1 MTKMFKFL
9 LCALAAL
16 TFLGCGDEKDYGN
29 VHYDRDVC
37 EHCQMAI
44 SDNRFS
50 VDVRVDGKNHYFD
63 DIGCLVDFMVT
74 NDKLNWLK
82 DAKIY
87 INDASGNGE
96 FIDAR
101 TAHFYRG
108 FKTPMSF
115 GWGAFKNKQEGK
127 QDFSFDQVVAALKA
141 GGGSHGM
148 GMGDMGRDAH
158 GASDE
163 HDMSAGHGD
172 LGGMSGMQD
181 PHFAE
186 HGISE
191 PKHDMSGMGHTHGA
205 DHGMGGDVGSTAHSQ
220 GAPHDMGHM
229 HESNGMGPDMH
240 SGHAH

>member
-158 GASDE
+158 GASDG
-163 HDMSAGHGD
+163 HDMSAGHD
-172 LGGMSGMQD
+172 GMSGMQD
-181 PHFAE
+181 PHSAE
-186 HGISE
+186 HGMSE
-191 PKHDMSGMGHTHGA
+191 PKHDMG
-205 DHGMGGDVGSTAHSQ
+205 GGDAGSTAHPQ
-220 GAPHDMGHM
+220 GSPHDM
-229 HESNGMGPDMH
+229 HESGGAAHGMP
-240 SGHAH
+240 SGHSH

>member
-1 MTKMFKFL
+1 MIKMFKIM

-158 GASDE
+158 GDMGGMKDPHSAE
-163 HDMSAGHGD
+163 H
-172 LGGMSGMQD
+172 GMSGM
-181 PHFAE
+181 E
-186 HGISE
+186 HA
-191 PKHDMSGMGHTHGA
+191 HGA
-205 DHGMGGDVGSTAHSQ
+205 DHGMEHMHGDAGSTAHSQ
-220 GAPHDMGHM
+220 GAPHNMGQM
-229 HESNGMGPDMH
+229 HEGNGTAHDMH

>member
-1 MTKMFKFL
+1 MTKMFKIM

-127 QDFSFDQVVAALKA
+127 QDFNFDQVVAALKA

-158 GASDE
+158 G
-163 HDMSAGHGD
+163 DM
-172 LGGMSGMQD
+172 GGMKD
-181 PHFAE
+181 PYSAE
-186 HGISE
+186 
-191 PKHDMSGMGHTHGA
+191 HDMSGMEHTHGS
-205 DHGMGGDVGSTAHSQ
+205 DHSMEHMHGDAGSTAHSQ
-220 GAPHDMGHM
+220 GTPHDMGQM
-229 HESNGMGPDMH
+229 HEGNGTAHDMY

>member
-101 TAHFYRG
+101 TAHFYKG

-158 GASDE
+158 GNMGSM
-163 HDMSAGHGD
+163 HGHGD
-172 LGGMSGMQD
+172 MGGMSEMQD
-181 PHFAE
+181 PHSAE
-186 HGISE
+186 
-191 PKHDMSGMGHTHGA
+191 
-205 DHGMGGDVGSTAHSQ
+205 HGMGGDAGSTTHSQ
-220 GAPHDMGHM
+220 GAPHDMGQM
-229 HESNGMGPDMH
+229 HEGNDTAHDMH

>member
-101 TAHFYRG
+101 TAHFYKG

-172 LGGMSGMQD
+172 MGGMKD
-181 PHFAE
+181 PHSAE
-186 HGISE
+186 RGTSE
-191 PKHDMSGMGHTHGA
+191 LKHDMSGMGHTHGS
-205 DHGMGGDVGSTAHSQ
+205 DHGMSGDAGSTAQPQ
-220 GAPHDMGHM
+220 GSPHDM
-229 HESNGMGPDMH
+229 HESGGAAHGMP
-240 SGHAH
+240 SGHSH

>member
-1 MTKMFKFL
+1 MTKMFKIM

-101 TAHFYRG
+101 TAHFYKG

-181 PHFAE
+181 PHSAE
-186 HGISE
+186 HGMSG
-191 PKHDMSGMGHTHGA
+191 PKHDMSG
-205 DHGMGGDVGSTAHSQ
+205 GDAGSTAHPQ
-220 GAPHDMGHM
+220 GSPHDM
-229 HESNGMGPDMH
+229 HESGGAAHDMP
-240 SGHAH
+240 SGHSH

>member
-181 PHFAE
+181 PHSAE

>member
-1 MTKMFKFL
+1 MTKMFKIM

-101 TAHFYRG
+101 TAHFYLG

-158 GASDE
+158 GASDG
-163 HDMSAGHGD
+163 HDMSAGHD
-172 LGGMSGMQD
+172 GMSGMQD
-181 PHFAE
+181 PHSAE
-186 HGISE
+186 HGMSE
-191 PKHDMSGMGHTHGA
+191 PKHDMG
-205 DHGMGGDVGSTAHSQ
+205 GGDAGSTAHPQ
-220 GAPHDMGHM
+220 GSPHDM
-229 HESNGMGPDMH
+229 HESGGAAHGMP
-240 SGHAH
+240 SGHSH

>member
-148 GMGDMGRDAH
+148 GMGDMGRDEH

-163 HDMSAGHGD
+163 HDMSAEHGD
-172 LGGMSGMQD
+172 MGGMKD
-181 PHFAE
+181 PHSAE
-186 HGISE
+186 RGTSE
-191 PKHDMSGMGHTHGA
+191 LKHDMSGMGHTHGS
-205 DHGMGGDVGSTAHSQ
+205 DHGMSGDAGSTAHSQ

-229 HESNGMGPDMH
+229 NESNSTGPDMP

>member
-1 MTKMFKFL
+1 MIKMFKFL

-101 TAHFYRG
+101 TAHFYKG
-108 FKTPMSF
+108 FKP
-115 GWGAFKNKQEGK
+115 
-127 QDFSFDQVVAALKA
+127 LC
-141 GGGSHGM
+141 
-148 GMGDMGRDAH
+148 R
-158 GASDE
+158 
-163 HDMSAGHGD
+163 SAGAR
-172 LGGMSGMQD
+172 LKTSKR
-181 PHFAE
+181 ASKTSAS
-186 HGISE
+186 I
-191 PKHDMSGMGHTHGA
+191 K
-205 DHGMGGDVGSTAHSQ
+205 
-220 GAPHDMGHM
+220 
-229 HESNGMGPDMH
+229 
-240 SGHAH
+240 

>member
-1 MTKMFKFL
+1 MTKMFKAL
-9 LCALAAL
+9 LCALAVL

-74 NDKLNWLK
+74 NDKLSWLK

-148 GMGDMGRDAH
+148 GMGNMGHDAH
-158 GASDE
+158 GNMGS
-163 HDMSAGHGD
+163 MHGD
-172 LGGMSGMQD
+172 MGGMKD
-181 PHFAE
+181 PHSAE
-186 HGISE
+186 HG
-191 PKHDMSGMGHTHGA
+191 MSGMGHTHGSG
-205 DHGMGGDVGSTAHSQ
+205 HGMGGDAGSTAHPQ
-220 GAPHDMGHM
+220 GSPHDMGNM
-229 HESNGMGPDMH
+229 RESNGTAHDMP

>member
-1 MTKMFKFL
+1 MTKMFKAL
-9 LCALAAL
+9 LCALVAL

-74 NDKLNWLK
+74 NDKLSWLK

-101 TAHFYRG
+101 TAHFYKG

-148 GMGDMGRDAH
+148 GMGNMGSMHGHSDMG
-158 GASDE
+158 
-163 HDMSAGHGD
+163 
-172 LGGMSGMQD
+172 GMKD
-181 PHFAE
+181 PHSAE
-186 HGISE
+186 HGMSE
-191 PKHDMSGMGHTHGA
+191 PKHDMSGMGHTHGS
-205 DHGMGGDVGSTAHSQ
+205 DHSMEHMHGDAGSTAHSQ
-220 GAPHDMGHM
+220 GAPHDMGQM
-229 HESNGMGPDMH
+229 HEGNGTVHDIP

>member
-1 MTKMFKFL
+1 MTKMFKIM

-127 QDFSFDQVVAALKA
+127 QDFNFDQVVAALKA

-158 GASDE
+158 G
-163 HDMSAGHGD
+163 DM
-172 LGGMSGMQD
+172 GGMKD
-181 PHFAE
+181 PYSAE
-186 HGISE
+186 
-191 PKHDMSGMGHTHGA
+191 HDMSGMEHTHGS
-205 DHGMGGDVGSTAHSQ
+205 DHGMSGDAGSTAHSQ
-220 GAPHDMGHM
+220 GAPHDMGQM
-229 HESNGMGPDMH
+229 HEGNGTAHGMP

>member
-101 TAHFYRG
+101 TAHFYKG

-158 GASDE
+158 GASDGY
-163 HDMSAGHGD
+163 DMSAGHD
-172 LGGMSGMQD
+172 GMSEMQD
-181 PHFAE
+181 PHSAE
-186 HGISE
+186 RGTSE
-191 PKHDMSGMGHTHGA
+191 PKHDMSGMGHTHGS
-205 DHGMGGDVGSTAHSQ
+205 DHGMGGDAGSTAHPQ
-220 GAPHDMGHM
+220 GSPHDMGQM
-229 HESNGMGPDMH
+229 HESSGTAHDMH

>member
-1 MTKMFKFL
+1 MTKMFKIM

-74 NDKLNWLK
+74 NDKLSWLK

-172 LGGMSGMQD
+172 MSDMGGMKD
-181 PHFAE
+181 PHSAE
-186 HGISE
+186 HG
-191 PKHDMSGMGHTHGA
+191 MSGMGHTHGSG
-205 DHGMGGDVGSTAHSQ
+205 HGMGGDAGSTAHSQ
-220 GAPHDMGHM
+220 GAPHDMGQM
-229 HESNGMGPDMH
+229 HESNGTAPDMH

>member
-101 TAHFYRG
+101 TAHFYKG

-127 QDFSFDQVVAALKA
+127 QDFNFDQVVAALKA

-158 GASDE
+158 GNMGS
-163 HDMSAGHGD
+163 MHGD
-172 LGGMSGMQD
+172 MGGMKD
-181 PHFAE
+181 PHSAE
-186 HGISE
+186 HGMNE
-191 PKHDMSGMGHTHGA
+191 PKHDMG
-205 DHGMGGDVGSTAHSQ
+205 GGDAGSTAHSQ
-220 GAPHDMGHM
+220 GSPHDMGNM
-229 HESNGMGPDMH
+229 RESNGTAHDMH

>member
-148 GMGDMGRDAH
+148 GMGDMGHDAH
-158 GASDE
+158 GASNE

-172 LGGMSGMQD
+172 MDGMSGMQD
-181 PHFAE
+181 PHSAE
-186 HGISE
+186 HSMSE
-191 PKHDMSGMGHTHGA
+191 PQHDMSGMGHTHGS
-205 DHGMGGDVGSTAHSQ
+205 DHGMSGDAGSTAHPQ
-220 GAPHDMGHM
+220 GAPHDMGQM
-229 HESNGMGPDMH
+229 HESNGTTQDMH

>member
-1 MTKMFKFL
+1 MTKMFKAL
-9 LCALAAL
+9 LCALIAL

-181 PHFAE
+181 PHSAE

-220 GAPHDMGHM
+220 GAPHDMGQM
-229 HESNGMGPDMH
+229 HESNGTAHDMH

>member
-1 MTKMFKFL
+1 MTKMFKIM

-158 GASDE
+158 GASDG
-163 HDMSAGHGD
+163 HDMSAGHD
-172 LGGMSGMQD
+172 GMSGMQD
-181 PHFAE
+181 PHSAE
-186 HGISE
+186 HGMSG
-191 PKHDMSGMGHTHGA
+191 PKHDMG
-205 DHGMGGDVGSTAHSQ
+205 GGDAGSTAHPQ
-220 GAPHDMGHM
+220 GSPHDM
-229 HESNGMGPDMH
+229 HESGGAAHGMP
-240 SGHAH
+240 SGHSH

>member
-101 TAHFYRG
+101 SAYFYKG
-108 FKTPMSF
+108 FKTPMEY

-127 QDFSFDQVVAALKA
+127 QSFNFDQVVTTLKA
-141 GGGSHGM
+141 SGGSHGM

-163 HDMSAGHGD
+163 HDMSAGHD
-172 LGGMSGMQD
+172 DMGGMKD
-181 PHFAE
+181 PHSAE
-186 HGISE
+186 RGTSE
-191 PKHDMSGMGHTHGA
+191 PKHDMSGMGHTHGS
-205 DHGMGGDVGSTAHSQ
+205 DHGMSGDAGSTTHSQ
-220 GAPHDMGHM
+220 GEPHDMGQM
-229 HESNGMGPDMH
+229 HESNSTGPDIP

>member
-1 MTKMFKFL
+1 MTKMFKAL
-9 LCALAAL
+9 LCALIAL
-16 TFLGCGDEKDYGN
+16 AFLGCGDEKDYGN

-74 NDKLNWLK
+74 NDKLSWLK

-101 TAHFYRG
+101 TAHFYKG

-158 GASDE
+158 GASDG
-163 HDMSAGHGD
+163 HDMSAGHD
-172 LGGMSGMQD
+172 GMSGMQD
-181 PHFAE
+181 PHSAQ
-186 HGISE
+186 HGTSE

-205 DHGMGGDVGSTAHSQ
+205 DHGMSGDAGSTAHPQSS
-220 GAPHDMGHM
+220 PHDM
-229 HESNGMGPDMH
+229 HESGGAAHDMP
-240 SGHAH
+240 SGHSH

>member
-1 MTKMFKFL
+1 MTKMFKAL
-9 LCALAAL
+9 LCALIAL

-158 GASDE
+158 GASDG
-163 HDMSAGHGD
+163 HDMSAGHD
-172 LGGMSGMQD
+172 GMSGMQD
-181 PHFAE
+181 PHSAE
-186 HGISE
+186 HGMSE
-191 PKHDMSGMGHTHGA
+191 PKHDMG
-205 DHGMGGDVGSTAHSQ
+205 GGDAGSTAHPQ
-220 GAPHDMGHM
+220 GSPHDM
-229 HESNGMGPDMH
+229 HESGGAAHGMP
-240 SGHAH
+240 SGHSH

>member
-1 MTKMFKFL
+1 MTKMFKIM

-127 QDFSFDQVVAALKA
+127 QDFNFDQVVAALKA

-158 GASDE
+158 G
-163 HDMSAGHGD
+163 DM
-172 LGGMSGMQD
+172 GGMKD
-181 PHFAE
+181 PYSAE
-186 HGISE
+186 
-191 PKHDMSGMGHTHGA
+191 HDMSGMEHTHGS
-205 DHGMGGDVGSTAHSQ
+205 DHSMEHMHGDAGSTAHSQ
-220 GAPHDMGHM
+220 GTPHDMGQM
-229 HESNGMGPDMH
+229 HEGNGTAHDMH

>member
-1 MTKMFKFL
+1 MTKMFKAL
-9 LCALAAL
+9 LCALVAL

-141 GGGSHGM
+141 GGGSHSM

-158 GASDE
+158 GASDG
-163 HDMSAGHGD
+163 HDMSAGHD
-172 LGGMSGMQD
+172 GMSGMQD
-181 PHFAE
+181 PHSAE
-186 HGISE
+186 HGTSE
-191 PKHDMSGMGHTHGA
+191 PKHDMSGMEYTHGS
-205 DHGMGGDVGSTAHSQ
+205 DHGMSGDAGSTAHSQ
-220 GAPHDMGHM
+220 GATYDMRHM
-229 HESNGMGPDMH
+229 HESNGTAHDIP

>member
-172 LGGMSGMQD
+172 MGGMKD
-181 PHFAE
+181 PHSAE
-186 HGISE
+186 
-191 PKHDMSGMGHTHGA
+191 HDMSSMGHTHGA
-205 DHGMGGDVGSTAHSQ
+205 DHGMGGDAGSTAHPQ
-220 GAPHDMGHM
+220 GAPHDMGQM
-229 HESNGMGPDMH
+229 HEGNGTAHDMH

>member
-1 MTKMFKFL
+1 MTKMFKAL
-9 LCALAAL
+9 LCALIAL

-158 GASDE
+158 GNMGS
-163 HDMSAGHGD
+163 MHGD
-172 LGGMSGMQD
+172 MGGMKD
-181 PHFAE
+181 PHSAE
-186 HGISE
+186 HGMNE
-191 PKHDMSGMGHTHGA
+191 PKHDMG
-205 DHGMGGDVGSTAHSQ
+205 GGDAGSTTHPQSS
-220 GAPHDMGHM
+220 PHGM
-229 HESNGMGPDMH
+229 HESGGAAHDMP
-240 SGHAH
+240 SGHSH

>member
-1 MTKMFKFL
+1 MIKMFKIM

-101 TAHFYRG
+101 TAHFYKG

-158 GASDE
+158 GDLGSM
-163 HDMSAGHGD
+163 HDHGD
-172 LGGMSGMQD
+172 MGGMKD
-181 PHFAE
+181 PHSAE
-186 HGISE
+186 HG
-191 PKHDMSGMGHTHGA
+191 MSGMGHTHGA
-205 DHGMGGDVGSTAHSQ
+205 DHGMSGDAGSTAHSQ
-220 GAPHDMGHM
+220 GAPHDMGQM
-229 HESNGMGPDMH
+229 HEGNGTAHDMH

>member
-1 MTKMFKFL
+1 MTKMFKIM

-101 TAHFYRG
+101 TAHFYKG

-158 GASDE
+158 GASDG
-163 HDMSAGHGD
+163 HDMSAGHD
-172 LGGMSGMQD
+172 GMSGMQD
-181 PHFAE
+181 PHSAE
-186 HGISE
+186 HGMSE
-191 PKHDMSGMGHTHGA
+191 PKHDMG
-205 DHGMGGDVGSTAHSQ
+205 GGDAGSTAHSQ
-220 GAPHDMGHM
+220 GSPHDMGQM
-229 HESNGMGPDMH
+229 HEGNGTTHDMH

>member
-74 NDKLNWLK
+74 NDKLSWLK

-163 HDMSAGHGD
+163 HDMNAGHGD
-172 LGGMSGMQD
+172 MGGMKD
-181 PHFAE
+181 PHSAE
-186 HGISE
+186 RG
-191 PKHDMSGMGHTHGA
+191 MSGMGHTHGA
-205 DHGMGGDVGSTAHSQ
+205 NHGMSGDAGSTAHSQ
-220 GAPHDMGHM
+220 GAPHDMGQM
-229 HESNGMGPDMH
+229 HEGNGTAHDIP

>member
-158 GASDE
+158 GASGG
-163 HDMSAGHGD
+163 HDMSAGHGNM
-172 LGGMSGMQD
+172 GGMSGMQD
-181 PHFAE
+181 PHSAE
-186 HGISE
+186 HGTSE
-191 PKHDMSGMGHTHGA
+191 PKHDMGGMEHVHG
-205 DHGMGGDVGSTAHSQ
+205 GSDASSAHSH
-220 GAPHDMGHM
+220 GTEHDMGHM
-229 HESNGMGPDMH
+229 HESNGTAHDIP

>member
-1 MTKMFKFL
+1 MTKMFKIM

-158 GASDE
+158 GASDG
-163 HDMSAGHGD
+163 HDMSAGHD
-172 LGGMSGMQD
+172 GMSGMQD
-181 PHFAE
+181 PHSAE
-186 HGISE
+186 HGMSE
-191 PKHDMSGMGHTHGA
+191 PKHDMG
-205 DHGMGGDVGSTAHSQ
+205 GGDAGSTAHPQ
-220 GAPHDMGHM
+220 GSPHDM
-229 HESNGMGPDMH
+229 HESGGAAHGMP
-240 SGHAH
+240 SGHSH

>member
-1 MTKMFKFL
+1 MTKMFKIM

-101 TAHFYRG
+101 TAHFYKG

-148 GMGDMGRDAH
+148 GMGDMGHTH
-158 GASDE
+158 GSD
-163 HDMSAGHGD
+163 H
-172 LGGMSGMQD
+172 GMSGDAGSTAHPQ
-181 PHFAE
+181 
-186 HGISE
+186 GSS
-191 PKHDMSGMGHTHGA
+191 HDMHESGGA
-205 DHGMGGDVGSTAHSQ
+205 GSTAHSQ
-220 GAPHDMGHM
+220 GAPHDMGQM
-229 HESNGMGPDMH
+229 HESNGTAHDMP
-240 SGHAH
+240 SGHSH

>member
-1 MTKMFKFL
+1 MTKMFKAL
-9 LCALAAL
+9 LCALIAL

-158 GASDE
+158 GNMGS
-163 HDMSAGHGD
+163 MHGD
-172 LGGMSGMQD
+172 MGGMKD
-181 PHFAE
+181 PHSAE
-186 HGISE
+186 HGMSE
-191 PKHDMSGMGHTHGA
+191 PKHDMG
-205 DHGMGGDVGSTAHSQ
+205 GGDAGSTAHSQ
-220 GAPHDMGHM
+220 GSPHDM
-229 HESNGMGPDMH
+229 HESGGAAHGMP
-240 SGHAH
+240 SGHSH

>member
-1 MTKMFKFL
+1 MIKMFKAF
-9 LCALAAL
+9 LCALVAL

-96 FIDAR
+96 F
-101 TAHFYRG
+101 
-108 FKTPMSF
+108 
-115 GWGAFKNKQEGK
+115 KNQQEGK

-158 GASDE
+158 GDTGSM
-163 HDMSAGHGD
+163 HGHGD
-172 LGGMSGMQD
+172 MDSMKD
-181 PHFAE
+181 PHSAE
-186 HGISE
+186 HGMSE
-191 PKHDMSGMGHTHGA
+191 HTHDMG
-205 DHGMGGDVGSTAHSQ
+205 GGDAGSTAHPQ
-220 GAPHDMGHM
+220 GEPHDMGQM
-229 HESNGMGPDMH
+229 HEGNGTAHDMH

>member
-1 MTKMFKFL
+1 
-9 LCALAAL
+9 
-16 TFLGCGDEKDYGN
+16 
-29 VHYDRDVC
+29 
-37 EHCQMAI
+37 MAI

-101 TAHFYRG
+101 TAHFYKG

-158 GASDE
+158 GNMGS
-163 HDMSAGHGD
+163 MHGD
-172 LGGMSGMQD
+172 MGGMKD
-181 PHFAE
+181 PHSAE
-186 HGISE
+186 HGMNE
-191 PKHDMSGMGHTHGA
+191 PKHDMG
-205 DHGMGGDVGSTAHSQ
+205 GGDAGSTTHPQSS
-220 GAPHDMGHM
+220 PHGM
-229 HESNGMGPDMH
+229 HESGGAAHDMP
-240 SGHAH
+240 SGHSH

>member
-16 TFLGCGDEKDYGN
+16 TFLGCGDGKDYGN
-29 VHYDRDVC
+29 IHYDRDVC

-44 SDNRFS
+44 SDNRFA

-63 DIGCLVDFMVT
+63 DIGCLVEFMVK
-74 NDKLNWLK
+74 NNKLGWLQ

-101 TAHFYRG
+101 SAYFYKG
-108 FKTPMSF
+108 FKTPMEY

-127 QDFSFDQVVAALKA
+127 QSFSFDQVVTTLKA
-141 GGGSHGM
+141 SGGGHMHNMGHMHGAHDM
-148 GMGDMGRDAH
+148 STGHGDMG
-158 GASDE
+158 
-163 HDMSAGHGD
+163 
-172 LGGMSGMQD
+172 GMKD
-181 PHFAE
+181 PHSAE
-186 HGISE
+186 HGMSE
-191 PKHDMSGMGHTHGA
+191 PKHDMSGMGHTHGS
-205 DHGMGGDVGSTAHSQ
+205 DHGMRGDAGSTAHSQ

-229 HESNGMGPDMH
+229 HESNGTAHDMH

>member
-9 LCALAAL
+9 LCALAAF

-158 GASDE
+158 GASDG
-163 HDMSAGHGD
+163 HDMSAGHD
-172 LGGMSGMQD
+172 GMSGMQD
-181 PHFAE
+181 PHSAE
-186 HGISE
+186 HGMSE
-191 PKHDMSGMGHTHGA
+191 PKHDMG
-205 DHGMGGDVGSTAHSQ
+205 GGDAGSTAHPQ
-220 GAPHDMGHM
+220 GSPHDM
-229 HESNGMGPDMH
+229 HESGGAAHGMP
-240 SGHAH
+240 SGHSH